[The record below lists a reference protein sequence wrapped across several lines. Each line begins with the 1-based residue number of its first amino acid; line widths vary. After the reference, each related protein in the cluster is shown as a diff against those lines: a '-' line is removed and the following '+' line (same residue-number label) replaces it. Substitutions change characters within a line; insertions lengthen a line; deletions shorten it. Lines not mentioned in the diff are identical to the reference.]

1 MFYFVLETSMQPLPL
16 SRFTILDLTRVRS
29 GPAAVRQFA
38 DWGANVIKIEEPGD
52 MPDDKPGGSA
62 QFADYQNTHR
72 NKRSVTLNLK
82 NPKGRELF
90 LEMVKKADVVVEN
103 YRPNVKFK
111 LGIDYESLKKVNP
124 RIILSS
130 VSGFGQDGPYKDRP
144 GLDQIAQ
151 GLGGVMSVTGEPGR
165 GPMRAGIPIADLTS
179 GLFCAI
185 GTMVALLEREVSG
198 QGQWVQTSLL
208 QAQVWMMDFQI
219 MRWLMNKEIPGQSG
233 NDHPTSSPTGVFKT
247 SDGYINIAAMGTEMY
262 VRLVTVL
269 GVPEMA
275 TDPRYQTLQL
285 RAKNRPQL
293 NADIAAVTMQNTTKF
308 WIDLLNKEGVPCGSI
323 KNVQETME
331 DPQVQHLG
339 MAKSL
344 QHPKLGEIS
353 VVGQAV
359 ILSRSKRDVFTAA
372 PDRGEHNDEVYA
384 EFGVSPE
391 RLATL
396 RQEGAI

>member
-1 MFYFVLETSMQPLPL
+1 MQPLPL

-269 GVPEMA
+269 GVPDMA

-293 NADIAAVTMQNTTKF
+293 NADIAAVTAQNTTKF

-384 EFGVSPE
+384 EFGVTPE
-391 RLATL
+391 RIASL

>member
-1 MFYFVLETSMQPLPL
+1 MQPLPL

-384 EFGVSPE
+384 EFGVTPE
-391 RLATL
+391 RLEAL

>member
-1 MFYFVLETSMQPLPL
+1 MTKLAL
-16 SRFTILDLTRVRS
+16 SHLTILDLTRVRS
-29 GPAAVRQFA
+29 GPAAIRQFA

-90 LEMVKKADVVVEN
+90 LEMVKQADVVVEN

-111 LGIDYESLKKVNP
+111 LGIDYESLRQVNP
-124 RIILSS
+124 RIILAS

-151 GLGGVMSVTGEPGR
+151 GLGGIMSVTGEPGR
-165 GPMRAGIPIADLTS
+165 GPMRAGIPVADLTS

-233 NDHPTSSPTGVFKT
+233 NDHPTSSPTGVFQT

-275 TDPRYQTLQL
+275 NDPRYQTLQL
-285 RAKNRPQL
+285 RAKNRPEL
-293 NADIAAVTMQNTTKF
+293 NADIAAVTQQNTTKH

-339 MAKSL
+339 MAKLL

-353 VVGQAV
+353 VVGQPV
-359 ILSRSKRDVFTAA
+359 ILSRSKREVFTAA
-372 PDRGEHNDEVYA
+372 PDRGEHNAEVYA
-384 EFGVSPE
+384 EFGISAE
-391 RLATL
+391 RIAALH
-396 RQEGAI
+396 QEGAI

>member
-1 MFYFVLETSMQPLPL
+1 MQPLPL

-269 GVPEMA
+269 GVPQMA

-384 EFGVSPE
+384 EFGVTPD
-391 RLATL
+391 RIAAL

>member
-1 MFYFVLETSMQPLPL
+1 MQPLPL

-90 LEMVKKADVVVEN
+90 LEMVRSADVVVEN

-269 GVPEMA
+269 GVPDMA
-275 TDPRYQTLQL
+275 TDPRYQSLQL

-339 MAKSL
+339 MAKTL

-384 EFGVSPE
+384 EFGVTAE
-391 RLATL
+391 RLASL

>member
-1 MFYFVLETSMQPLPL
+1 MQPLPL

-293 NADIAAVTMQNTTKF
+293 NADIAAVTTQNTTKF

-384 EFGVSPE
+384 EFGVTPE

>member
-1 MFYFVLETSMQPLPL
+1 
-16 SRFTILDLTRVRS
+16 
-29 GPAAVRQFA
+29 
-38 DWGANVIKIEEPGD
+38 
-52 MPDDKPGGSA
+52 
-62 QFADYQNTHR
+62 
-72 NKRSVTLNLK
+72 
-82 NPKGRELF
+82 
-90 LEMVKKADVVVEN
+90 
-103 YRPNVKFK
+103 
-111 LGIDYESLKKVNP
+111 
-124 RIILSS
+124 
-130 VSGFGQDGPYKDRP
+130 
-144 GLDQIAQ
+144 
-151 GLGGVMSVTGEPGR
+151 
-165 GPMRAGIPIADLTS
+165 MRAGIPIADLTS

-344 QHPKLGEIS
+344 QHPTLGEIS

-359 ILSRSKRDVFTAA
+359 ILSRSKREIFTAA

-384 EFGVSPE
+384 EFGISPE
-391 RLATL
+391 RLAAL